1 MTSYTL
7 EITVDGKPATFKQA
21 AESVEDA
28 RQKCVEYFHDST
40 LPKTLHK
47 NVMVLA
53 CVPAKWQPEGFA
65 K

>member
-1 MTSYTL
+1 MASYNL
-7 EITVDGKPATFKQA
+7 EITLDGTPATFKQA
-21 AESVEDA
+21 AESEHEA

-47 NVMVLA
+47 NVMVLS
-53 CVPAKWQPEGFA
+53 CTPVKWEPEGFA